1 MDFNT
6 YDCGYIGGWSIADD
20 KEKEKIIDALNSI
33 PERYLVSAEEAEIS
47 LKKVNERM
55 KEFLNSERKLVAAD
69 LWYSDGTADTL
80 TQIEGYDMANGG
92 CKKGHVNLSIENAKL
107 QPFIKYQDQL
117 EESMSKL
124 RDVNACLKTLCF
136 MLKQYS
142 LPDEENN
149 VTKFETTQDMAK
161 YFKLLAD
168 MCLKASEFD

>member
-6 YDCGYIGGWSIADD
+6 DDCGYIGGWSIADD
-20 KEKEKIIDALNSI
+20 KEKEEIIDALSSI

-55 KEFLNSERKLVAAD
+55 KDFLNSEPKLVAAD

-80 TQIEGYDMANGG
+80 TQIEGCVMTSDV
-92 CKKGHVNLSIENAKL
+92 CKEGRVNLSIENAKL

-117 EESMSKL
+117 EEAIVKL
-124 RDVNACLKTLCF
+124 RAINSCLKTLCF
-136 MLKQYS
+136 MLEQYS

-161 YFKLLAD
+161 YFKLMAD
-168 MCLKASEFD
+168 MCLEASEFD